1 MRLRLHWQCVHL
13 GTYTLVTEEEAQVVA
28 RLSLCLDGWH
38 THIWPSTLTR
48 AAGLP
53 AVTRLDTDTAGLDTH
68 GDGGTGLGTAEHHIF
83 QRKGAAIQH
92 IKERARS
99 AYRRISI
106 NEHISTR
113 EYIASMEG

>member
-48 AAGLP
+48 AAAHNDGGTGHP
-53 AVTRLDTDTAGLDTH
+53 TAGLDT
-68 GDGGTGLGTAEHHIF
+68 DTTLDTAEHHIF

-113 EYIASMEG
+113 EHIASMEG

>member
-48 AAGLP
+48 AAGLDTP
-53 AVTRLDTDTAGLDTH
+53 TTRLDTDTAGLDT
-68 GDGGTGLGTAEHHIF
+68 DTTLDRAEHQVF